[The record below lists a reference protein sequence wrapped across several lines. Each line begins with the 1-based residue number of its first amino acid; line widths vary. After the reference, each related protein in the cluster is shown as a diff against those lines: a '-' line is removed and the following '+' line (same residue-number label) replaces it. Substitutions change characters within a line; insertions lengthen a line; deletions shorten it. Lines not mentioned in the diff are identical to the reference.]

1 VAIDGNDNIVL
12 TGLMWGYLDFGV
24 GNLISAGAQDV
35 FVAKLTSDGSYIWA
49 KRFGDSSAETG
60 LDVAVDNSGNV
71 AVTGFFQATINLGGS
86 TLTSVGTTDMFV
98 AKYSSNS
105 GSHLW
110 SKRAGDWQGDSGEA
124 VAFDASGN
132 VVVGGYFRGQTSF
145 GGATLSAEGTQG
157 DIFVAKYS
165 SNGAHLWS
173 RAFGGTGHDICSGV
187 AVDGGGNVIAAGY
200 FSNTITL
207 DGESLT
213 SAGAVDSLLLKLAP

>member
-1 VAIDGNDNIVL
+1 
-12 TGLMWGYLDFGV
+12 
-24 GNLISAGAQDV
+24 
-35 FVAKLTSDGSYIWA
+35 
-49 KRFGDSSAETG
+49 
-60 LDVAVDNSGNV
+60 
-71 AVTGFFQATINLGGS
+71 
-86 TLTSVGTTDMFV
+86 MFV
-98 AKYSSNS
+98 AKYSSSS

-110 SKRAGDWQGDSGEA
+110 SKRAGDWQADSGEA

-213 SAGAVDSLLLKLAP
+213 SAGAVESLLLKLAP